1 MRRVYLD
8 NASTTFPKPPQ
19 MIENMRF
26 FVEEVGC
33 NVNRGGYHDAYSASG
48 TVLETRERL
57 CSLFGFEDPKNVIFT
72 PSITYALNYI
82 IKGFLR
88 PQDHVLVSS
97 MEHNALMRPLVQMQD
112 QGVVFDLIPCNDKGE
127 LSLSS
132 VESMIKPNTKA
143 ILMLHSSNV
152 CGTVMPIAE
161 VGHICREHGIKFIVD
176 SAQTA
181 GVLPIDMKSMNVD
194 VLAFTGH
201 KGLLGPQGIGG
212 FILTDEVANSMSP
225 LISGGTGSISYSE
238 EQPSFLPDKFE
249 SGTMNLPG
257 IYGLNASLKY
267 IEDIGT
273 ERILSSERAL
283 ITRLLDGLQTIDDI
297 RLVGTESVDA
307 RTPICSVDFVGY
319 DNAEISSALDEK
331 YGIMTRCGLHC
342 APFAHKTLNTF
353 PQGTVRF
360 SVSHFNTDEEIDYA
374 VNAVKQILSDYDRL

>member
-1 MRRVYLD
+1 
-8 NASTTFPKPPQ
+8 
-19 MIENMRF
+19 
-26 FVEEVGC
+26 
-33 NVNRGGYHDAYSASG
+33 
-48 TVLETRERL
+48 
-57 CSLFGFEDPKNVIFT
+57 
-72 PSITYALNYI
+72 
-82 IKGFLR
+82 
-88 PQDHVLVSS
+88 
-97 MEHNALMRPLVQMQD
+97 
-112 QGVVFDLIPCNDKGE
+112 
-127 LSLSS
+127 
-132 VESMIKPNTKA
+132 
-143 ILMLHSSNV
+143 
-152 CGTVMPIAE
+152 
-161 VGHICREHGIKFIVD
+161 
-176 SAQTA
+176 
-181 GVLPIDMKSMNVD
+181 
-194 VLAFTGH
+194 
-201 KGLLGPQGIGG
+201 
-212 FILTDEVANSMSP
+212 
-225 LISGGTGSISYSE
+225 
-238 EQPSFLPDKFE
+238 
-249 SGTMNLPG
+249 MNLPG